1 MGRIMAIDFGMKR
14 CGIALTDDL
23 KMIASPF
30 DTIERTKLDDFIQKQ
45 VQSNKVDEIVI
56 GLPIDLKGKD
66 TDATFE
72 VKKFY
77 DELKQKFTTIRIE
90 LMDERFTSMLAQKSI
105 HQMQL
110 PKHKREQKG
119 LIDKVSAAILLQN
132 YLELRK

>member
-1 MGRIMAIDFGMKR
+1 MAIDYGLKR

-30 DTIERTKLDDFIQKQ
+30 DTVLTTQLDHFLQQQIN
-45 VQSNKVDEIVI
+45 SNKVDEIVI
-56 GLPIDLKGKD
+56 GLPIDLKGND
-66 TDATFE
+66 TDATNAVRSFYE
-72 VKKFY
+72 AVKSKFSTV
-77 DELKQKFTTIRIE
+77 KFH

-110 PKHKREQKG
+110 PKLKREKKG

-132 YLELRK
+132 YLETRK